1 MIAVPRGRRWWLF
14 RSAAVLF
21 GLVLGCVV
29 VEGALRL
36 FPTLLSPKLRHA
48 AFSRYDTLPGGIFLT
63 EGITRMRFMRA
74 DFTTRAFS
82 HGYSWIHRTDENGF
96 RNPGGLTEKR
106 VLLLGDSLVYGHGVE
121 GDQTVGHFLRSDHGV
136 AAYDLSAQG
145 QCLYEHY
152 VMARLYLEEFRPE
165 TVLLFVYLND
175 VHDLEK
181 TRRLDLSPEIQEIG
195 VYDYHL
201 IRERV
206 EHLRRFQEPWPVR
219 AAFSSSVV
227 RMTAKTM
234 GWRPSRSPYFVP
246 PRGWRQVAGR
256 LPADGDG
263 LDNKVGVT
271 AAVLDDVRFEPVK
284 RYYDLVLD
292 DLSRRCDDLG
302 VRLVLVHLVPPVEKS
317 WPERDRAQAKLQS
330 SLEAIAEG
338 HDLELVDT
346 TAFFVGRT
354 DWIHPGDGHLN
365 PTGNRALAD
374 FLQSTVLPSS

>member
-1 MIAVPRGRRWWLF
+1 MVAAPRGCRRWLF

-21 GLVLGCVV
+21 GLVLGSVV
-29 VEGALRL
+29 VEGALRF
-36 FPTLLSPKLRHA
+36 FPKLLSPKLRHA
-48 AFSRYDTLPGGIFLT
+48 AFSRYDTLPGGIFLS

-74 DFTTRAFS
+74 DFTTRAYS
-82 HGYSWIHRTDENGF
+82 HGTSWIHRTDENGF

-121 GDQTVGHFLRSDHGV
+121 GDQTVGHFLRSEHGV

-145 QCLYEHY
+145 RCLYEHY

-165 TVLLFVYLND
+165 TVLLFVYFND

-181 TRRLDLSPEIQEIG
+181 TRRVDRSPELQEIG
-195 VYDYHL
+195 VYDYLL

-206 EHLRRFQEPWPVR
+206 DHLRRFQEPWPVR
-219 AAFSSSVV
+219 AAFTSSIV
-227 RMTAKTM
+227 RMTAKTV

-263 LDNKVGVT
+263 RGDKVGVT
-271 AAVLDDVRFEPVK
+271 AAVLEDARFEPVE

-317 WPERDRAQAKLQS
+317 WPERDRAQAKLQIS
-330 SLEAIAEG
+330 MEAIADR

-346 TAFFVGRT
+346 TTFFAGRIG
-354 DWIHPGDGHLN
+354 WILTGDGHLN
-365 PTGNRALAD
+365 PTGNRELAA
-374 FLQSTVLPSS
+374 FLYQNVLPMS